1 MWRGVGADPTALHEH
16 VASYEYP
23 RALEV
28 AKIGDR
34 PDIDDP
40 GAAQVKTLRR

>member
-1 MWRGVGADPTALHEH
+1 MWRGVGDDPTVLHKH
-16 VASYEYP
+16 AASYEYP

-34 PDIDDP
+34 PISTTQAP
-40 GAAQVKTLRR
+40 HR